1 MLCVEDYIDALEW
14 SQTVGG
20 LEGLIARADANTK
33 AIADWVAKTDWVDF
47 LASRPETRSNTSV
60 CLKVVDPAIT
70 ALPDEKQAAL
80 VKADRPLKTLLE
92 ARSRA
97 NLPVLVVD
105 DENRLQGLVTEREMI
120 HAILEKRGVDA
131 PAVNGGSA

>member
-1 MLCVEDYIDALEW
+1 MAVAPSHERIDLLRTEDGLRVIAHRTQSDVEIFLDDEDRVVAVLADGERAELVPVDAL
-14 SQTVGG
+14 
-20 LEGLIARADANTK
+20 LEGEIPAWR
-33 AIADWVAKTDWVDF
+33 
-47 LASRPETRSNTSV
+47 TR
-60 CLKVVDPAIT
+60 
-70 ALPDEKQAAL
+70 KQAAL